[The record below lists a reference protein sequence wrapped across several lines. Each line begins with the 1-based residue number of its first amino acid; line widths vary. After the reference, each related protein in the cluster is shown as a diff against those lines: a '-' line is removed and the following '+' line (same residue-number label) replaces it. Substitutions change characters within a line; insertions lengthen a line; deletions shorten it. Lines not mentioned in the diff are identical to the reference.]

1 MLACFCFASFES
13 LSTFNIFLK
22 HDYIK
27 NWWEI
32 FYLKNTLYQ
41 SNEWWRVY
49 ANWEHVYLICVLLN

>member
-32 FYLKNTLYQ
+32 FYLKKRYTSPMNDDEFMPTE
-41 SNEWWRVY
+41 SMF
-49 ANWEHVYLICVLLN
+49 I